1 MSEPKA
7 RDQLLTLAREVDAYV
22 DHLEAVVAAR
32 DRALLDETAERK
44 VWQRA
49 AEKYEPDTCKG
60 PGCMKP
66 LPTAAT
72 LDVLEG
78 VGVRARELIGTA
90 RLMVM
95 GLGFCSSRC
104 MEAEAADNVIPME
117 GHR

>member
-7 RDQLLTLAREVDAYV
+7 RDQLLTLAREVAE
-22 DHLEAVVAAR
+22 HTARLEAALA
-32 DRALLDETAERK
+32 DREQRLLDETAERK
-44 VWQRA
+44 SWQRTS
-49 AEKYEPDTCKG
+49 ELYEPDTCKARD
-60 PGCMKP
+60 CTKR

-78 VGVRARELIGTA
+78 VGVRVRELIGTA

-95 GLGFCSSRC
+95 GLGYCSTRC
-104 MEAEAADNVIPME
+104 METDSAGNVIPLE